1 MTNKGILRNSSLVTD
16 VYMQRERERERLLL
30 QKSGEGIVHVS
41 ARGHSSCE
49 VKQNN
54 MLDAHAVQ
62 AVQQRVKERAGSNLY
77 EFC

>member
-16 VYMQRERERERLLL
+16 VYMQRERERLLL

-41 ARGHSSCE
+41 AHGHSSCE

-62 AVQQRVKERAGSNLY
+62 AVQQRVKERAGSNLH